1 MKSISMGLIIKNF
14 KEKKLKEYK
23 LKKIFKL
30 QEYLD

>member
-14 KEKKLKEYK
+14 KEKKPKEYK